1 MRTSLR
7 PELNSN
13 IARPVT
19 AGLQQMVYSRTSDT
33 VDVPHVMKGQAMST
47 PLSEIWYTRCPVPTP
62 VGLAVQL
69 GYLEKTFGD
78 VGIALKSIIDSPDR
92 SIRQSHFNHTLEWSF
107 RHGGNVPPIRARS
120 EGRDT
125 RLVGI
130 TWTDEFQA
138 IITLPQTGI
147 RTVADLAGRR
157 VGVPRRPEGIVDF
170 MRATALKGIVSALSL
185 GGLRIGDV
193 ELIDIVQD
201 HSVLETQEGP
211 SLFGLKRRQSFGEEI
226 AALLRGEVD
235 AIFVKGTAGVS
246 AANLIGA
253 VQVIEFGFHPDP
265 KIRINS
271 GSPRVLTVDARLAD
285 ERPDLVERLV
295 DAIRK
300 ASIWAEEHPE
310 ETRRFIARE
319 AGATEEQVLAA
330 NGPDV
335 HRHLGLGLDKELV
348 TAISHY
354 KDFLHEWGFLEDNF
368 DIHTW
373 IDDRFVPADERA
385 VA

>member
-1 MRTSLR
+1 
-7 PELNSN
+7 
-13 IARPVT
+13 
-19 AGLQQMVYSRTSDT
+19 
-33 VDVPHVMKGQAMST
+33 MST
-47 PLSEIWYTRCPVPTP
+47 TLSEIWYTRCPVPTP

-69 GYLEKTFGD
+69 GYLEETFKEA
-78 VGIALKSIIDSPDR
+78 GIALKSIIDSPDR

-120 EGRDT
+120 EGRNT

-138 IITLPQTGI
+138 IITLPETGI
-147 RTVADLAGRR
+147 RSVADLAGRR

-185 GGLRIGDV
+185 EGLRTEDV
-193 ELIDIVQD
+193 ALVDIAITD
-201 HSVLETQEGP
+201 SVLATQEGP
-211 SLFGLKRRQSFGEEI
+211 SLFGLRRRQSFGEEI
-226 AALLRGEVD
+226 IALLRREVD
-235 AIFVKGTAGVS
+235 AIFVKGTAGIA

-253 VQVIEFGFHPDP
+253 VQVSEFGFHPDP

-295 DAIRK
+295 GAIHR
-300 ASIWAEEHPE
+300 ASLWAEQHPDE
-310 ETRRFIARE
+310 ARRFIARE
-319 AGATEEQVLAA
+319 AGATEEQVRAA
-330 NGPDV
+330 NGPEV
-335 HRHLGLGLDKELV
+335 HRHLGLGLDAELV
-348 TAISHY
+348 AAVGDY
-354 KDFLHEWGFLEDNF
+354 KDFLYQRGFLENDF
-368 DIHTW
+368 DLNDW
-373 IDDRFVPADERA
+373 IDGRFVAADERA

>member
-1 MRTSLR
+1 
-7 PELNSN
+7 
-13 IARPVT
+13 
-19 AGLQQMVYSRTSDT
+19 
-33 VDVPHVMKGQAMST
+33 MST

-120 EGRDT
+120 EGRNT

-157 VGVPRRPEGIVDF
+157 IGVPRRPEGIVDF
-170 MRATALKGIVSALSL
+170 MRATALKGVVSALSL

-335 HRHLGLGLDKELV
+335 HRHLGLGLDKELLA
-348 TAISHY
+348 AISHY